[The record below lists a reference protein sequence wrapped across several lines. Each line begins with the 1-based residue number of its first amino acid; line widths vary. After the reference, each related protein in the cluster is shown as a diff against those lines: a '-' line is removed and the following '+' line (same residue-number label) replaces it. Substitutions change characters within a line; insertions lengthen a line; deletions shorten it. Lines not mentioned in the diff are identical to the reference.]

1 MLPLLSRL
9 SRNSRLAV
17 CALPVVVLLGV
28 AALAP
33 LPFAVAQP
41 GSATDVLGKDSE
53 GRPVIS
59 VTGVPTRET
68 TGKLRM
74 TTIVA
79 TGPSIDHRVGELA
92 DAWFRDDRAV
102 MPHDVVYPTGGDD
115 EEIAEYNKG
124 EMLKSQNS
132 AVSAALGYL
141 GDKGKD
147 AKGKNAKVDL
157 HLADVG
163 GPSAGLL
170 FTLGIID
177 KIDGNG
183 AGGDLTGGRDIAGT
197 GTIDADG
204 TVGQVGGVPLKIKGA
219 KADGATVFL
228 VPQNECS
235 QAKTGLPAG
244 MRLVPVS
251 TLDGAVTALRE
262 LAKPG
267 GTGTVPSC

>member
-17 CALPVVVLLGV
+17 CALPVVALLGV

-115 EEIAEYNKG
+115 EEVAEHNKG

-141 GDKGKD
+141 GDKGR
-147 AKGKNAKVDL
+147 GAKVDL
-157 HLADVG
+157 HLADIG

-183 AGGDLTGGRDIAGT
+183 AGSDLTGGLDVAGT

-219 KADGATVFL
+219 RADGATVFL
-228 VPQNECS
+228 VPKDECS
-235 QAKTGLPAG
+235 QARTGLPDG
-244 MRLVPVS
+244 MRLIPVS
-251 TLDGAVTALRE
+251 TLDDAVSSLRE
-262 LAKPG
+262 LGKKG
-267 GTGTVPSC
+267 GAGKVPSC

>member
-9 SRNSRLAV
+9 SRNSRLAL
-17 CALPVVVLLGV
+17 CALPVVALLGV

-41 GSATDVLGKDSE
+41 GSATDVLGKDSK
-53 GRPVIS
+53 GRPVIN
-59 VTGVPTRET
+59 VTGVPARET
-68 TGKLRM
+68 EGKLRM

-79 TGPSIDHRVGELA
+79 TGPSIDHRFGDLV

-102 MPHDVVYPTGGDD
+102 MPHSVVYPVGGDD
-115 EEIAEYNKG
+115 KEISEYNQG
-124 EMLKSQNS
+124 EMVKSQNS

-141 GDKGKD
+141 GDKGR
-147 AKGKNAKVDL
+147 GAKVTL
-157 HLADVG
+157 NLADIG

-183 AGGDLTGGRDIAGT
+183 AGGDLTGGLDVAGT
-197 GTIDADG
+197 GTIEADG

-228 VPQNECS
+228 VPKAECE
-235 QAKTGLPAG
+235 QAASDLPDG

-251 TLDGAVTALRE
+251 TLDDAVSSLRE
-262 LAKPG
+262 LAKKDG
-267 GTGTVPSC
+267 ARKVPSC